1 MDQQQRQLIKKYV
14 DIFLRRKKLVVSF
27 LLLSA
32 VVGLGVYLKTPKVYQ
47 CLSLIQYQRQQVNPT
62 AMSPDDVRS
71 RTQEVVATVS
81 QQITSRSSLEALI
94 KEFDLYS
101 DLRASLPMEDV
112 VDLMRDKHIEISQER
127 GDIFKV
133 SYQGGDPKKVLRVTN
148 AIAAKFIEENLR
160 YREERASETSA
171 YVQDELRMAKEALDQ
186 KEGVMRDYKLQYYNE
201 MPAQLTNN
209 MTRLNALQEQYQ
221 NNQVSA
227 QDLERTKVMVQEQI
241 SLRQE
246 LLGQQLQGLSPI
258 LPVPQGAQQ
267 QSGPLAQISQLRT
280 ELQSLEARYT
290 DKHPEVR
297 RVKKLLEDLEAEHAA
312 GMGQKGETSTP
323 EGEGEKAANQPYI
336 DPQLEQLKQQLNN
349 LEFNIDRLK
358 QERAEIRKQID
369 RYQGWVEAAPVREA
383 EWAALTRDYEQ
394 LSNHYQGLV
403 GQSLQAESA
412 QSLEKRQKGSQFKIV
427 DPAHFPEKPFKPDFK
442 KIMLMAVGLGLGI
455 GGGLALGLELLGTS
469 FKDPS
474 ELETFLGVPV
484 LCAIPNIYTK
494 PEVQKRK
501 VWQIVWGVLLLV
513 SVTIIVAAAGYLWK
527 QGMIIL

>member
-1 MDQQQRQLIKKYV
+1 MDQEQRQLIKKYL
-14 DIFLRRKKLVVSF
+14 DIFLRRKKMIITFF
-27 LLLSA
+27 LLG
-32 VVGLGVYLKTPKVYQ
+32 VVAGLGLYLATPKVYQ
-47 CLSLIQYQRQQVNPT
+47 CTSLIQYQRQQVNPT

-81 QQITSRSSLEALI
+81 QQITSRSSLEAMI
-94 KEFDLYS
+94 KEFDLYAEM
-101 DLRASLPMEDV
+101 RAGLPMEDV
-112 VDLMRDKHIEISQER
+112 VDEMREKHIEISQER

-171 YVQDELRMAKEALDQ
+171 YVQDELRMAKESLDK
-186 KEGVMRDYKLQYYNE
+186 KEAVMRDYKLQYYNE
-201 MPAQLTNN
+201 MPDQLTNN

-241 SLRQE
+241 SLREE
-246 LLGQQLQGLSPI
+246 LLAQQLRGTDAAPMM
-258 LPVPQGAQQ
+258 PGTQQ
-267 QSGPLAQISQLRT
+267 ATGVFAQINQLRT
-280 ELQSLEARYT
+280 ELQNLQARYT

-297 RVKKLLEDLEAEHAA
+297 RVKKQLQELEEGQSASVLQQGESAPADGEAATA
-312 GMGQKGETSTP
+312 S
-323 EGEGEKAANQPYI
+323 NQLYI
-336 DPQLEQLKQQLNN
+336 DPQMEQLKQQLGS
-349 LEFNIDRLK
+349 LEYNIDRLK
-358 QERAEIRKQID
+358 QERAEIKKQID
-369 RYQGWVEAAPVREA
+369 TYQSWVEAAPVREA

-394 LSNHYQGLV
+394 LHQHYQALV

-412 QSLEKRQKGSQFKIV
+412 HSLEKHQKGSQFKIV
-427 DPAHFPEKPFKPDFK
+427 DPAHFPEKPFKPDFR
-442 KIMLMAVGLGLGI
+442 KIMLIAVGLGLGL

-474 ELETFLGVPV
+474 EVEAYLGIPV
-484 LCAIPNIYTK
+484 VCAVPNIYTG
-494 PEVQKRK
+494 PELRKRK
-501 VWQIVWGVLLLV
+501 TRQILWGALLFV
-513 SVTIIVAAAGYLWK
+513 AITVIVAATGYFWK